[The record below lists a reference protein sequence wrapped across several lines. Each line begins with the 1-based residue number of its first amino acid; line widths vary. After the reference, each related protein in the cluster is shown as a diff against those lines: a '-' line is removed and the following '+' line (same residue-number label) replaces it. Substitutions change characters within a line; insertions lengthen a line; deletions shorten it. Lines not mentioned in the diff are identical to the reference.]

1 MAARTAPGLVKGA
14 ELLALALQGQ
24 GVKWIGTLCGH
35 GLDEVYAACHRA
47 GIRLIDVRNEQSAG
61 YMAECWGRLSGQVGV
76 CAVSSGVAHANA
88 MTGVI
93 NAHFDGAPMLLLTGA
108 GARRTAGMG
117 HFQDLDQVAL
127 AAPVCKY
134 ARVLDVPERIPVQ
147 VHEAFAAALSG
158 RPGPVHLTFP
168 MDVQEAQVE
177 RATLPPPA
185 QRPGPMYPAPHQ
197 LEQAADLLAKARR
210 PLLVAG
216 SGVYYARGEEAL
228 AQFAAACAIPVVV
241 PIWDRGTVPV
251 GMPEYLGVIG
261 AASGGPPLLEEADL
275 VILLG
280 AAADYRMGFLQTP
293 PLAAEARLL
302 RIDADA
308 ARLSQGRPADLSIQA
323 DPGATLA
330 QLLKGCAKGQI
341 GDFAPWLQTARQGR
355 DKFRQQVVG
364 GVRRGEG
371 LHALDLI
378 EALRGVLTPET
389 VLIVDGGSIGQWFH
403 QTLGREGYPGHWLT
417 CGVSGVVGYGIAGAM
432 AARAGF
438 ADRPVILLSG
448 DGSATFT
455 LAELECAARQHLPF
469 AMIVADDQ
477 SWGITATGHRRRY
490 GETLSST
497 LGPVDFAAAAQ
508 AFGALGTQVSTIA
521 ELTGALRQALRE
533 SLPTLI
539 HAPIAGGMPGE

>member
-1 MAARTAPGLVKGA
+1 MKGA
-14 ELLALALQGQ
+14 QLLARALRAQ
-24 GVKWIGTLCGH
+24 GVKWISTLCGH
-35 GLDEVYAACHRA
+35 GLDEVYAACQRV
-47 GIRLIDVRNEQSAG
+47 GIRLIDVRNEQSAA

-88 MTGVI
+88 MTGVV
-93 NAHFDGAPMLLLTGA
+93 NAYFDGAPMLLLTGA
-108 GARRTAGMG
+108 GARQTAGMG

-134 ARVLDVPERIPVQ
+134 ARVLDLPERIPAQ
-147 VHEAFAAALSG
+147 VHEAFAAALGG

-177 RATLPPPA
+177 EGPLWPPA
-185 QRPGPMYPAPHQ
+185 QRPGPMHPAPRQ
-197 LEQAADLLAKARR
+197 LEQAADLFARARR

-228 AQFAAACAIPVVV
+228 AQFAAAYAIPVVV
-241 PIWDRGTVPV
+241 PIWDRGTVSG
-251 GMPEYLGVIG
+251 GMPEYIGVIG
-261 AASGGPPLLEEADL
+261 AASGGPMLLEEADL
-275 VILLG
+275 VVLLG
-280 AAADYRMGFLQTP
+280 APPDYRVGFLQTP
-293 PLAAEARLL
+293 PLAGEARLL

-323 DPGATLA
+323 DPGAALE
-330 QLLKGCAKGQI
+330 QLHETCAERQI
-341 GDFAPWLQTARQGR
+341 DGFEAWLQTARQRR
-355 DKFRQQVVG
+355 DEFQRQVVEG
-364 GVRRGEG
+364 ARRGGG

-378 EALRGVLTPET
+378 EALREVLTPET

-403 QTLGREGYPGHWLT
+403 QTLGRERYPGHWLT
-417 CGVSGVVGYGIAGAM
+417 CGISGVVGYGIAGAM

-438 ADRPVILLSG
+438 ANRPVILLSG

-490 GETLSST
+490 GEALSST

-508 AFGALGTQVSTIA
+508 AFGALGTQVSTRA
-521 ELTGALRQALRE
+521 ELTEALRQGLRE
-533 SLPTLI
+533 PLPALI